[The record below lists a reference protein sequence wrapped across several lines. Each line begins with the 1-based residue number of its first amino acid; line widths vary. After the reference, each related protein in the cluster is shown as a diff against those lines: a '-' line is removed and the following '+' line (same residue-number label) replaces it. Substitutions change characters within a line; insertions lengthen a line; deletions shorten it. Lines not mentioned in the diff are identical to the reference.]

1 MLNREIL
8 NELLDKYDERVDEKR
23 VPISLVK
30 VAFADGRALSYLCD
44 IENIKQGD
52 VVTVEGKLEDETGVV
67 EKVLTAF
74 RVPRYEMRWVESVV
88 DRDVSGNYFRVEN
101 DMISFNS
108 ALTVDKFVAL
118 CMRQKYKND
127 TAYGDNN
134 VEIDVFD
141 AQNCELFDREVIK
154 ERGREIY
161 KDDGVEFISLQN
173 GVGKAIVFGNDWY
186 ELDFRYENGKI
197 TYLVCECP
205 YFDACKHE
213 YAFLLKFKEVLEK
226 IKERTNTENF
236 VVINSDCFN
245 NIMRFAKGE
254 VSIGL

>member
-8 NELLDKYDERVDEKR
+8 NELLDKYDEKVDEKR
-23 VPISLVK
+23 IPTSLVK
-30 VAFADGRALSYLCD
+30 VKFTGERAFSYLCD
-44 IENIKQGD
+44 IDTIKKGD
-52 VVTVEGKLEDETGVV
+52 VVTVEGKLESEIGVV
-67 EKVLTAF
+67 EQVLTAF
-74 RVPRYEMRWVESVV
+74 RVPKFEMRWIESVV
-88 DRDVSGNYFRVEN
+88 NRDVSGKYIRSEN
-101 DMISFNS
+101 DIISFNS

-118 CMRQKYKND
+118 CMRKKYKNN
-127 TAYGDNN
+127 TAYGENN
-134 VEIDVFD
+134 VEIDVRD
-141 AQNCELFDREVIK
+141 AQNSELFDREIIK

-161 KDDGVEFISLQN
+161 KNDGVEFISLQN
-173 GVGKAIVFGNDWY
+173 GAGKAIVNGNDWY

-213 YAFLLKFKEVLEK
+213 YAFLLKFKEILEK

-245 NIMRFAKGE
+245 YIMRFAKGE